1 MEVIIA
7 TSACFV
13 MITVIGLCA
22 FSSLVT
28 HYRQYR
34 RYFENRV
41 NNTLQQ
47 AFIKQ
52 PIAKLFLLETMLL
65 CVCGLLGWIFYSVFG
80 LIFGIILAGAL
91 PFALIKRIKRKR
103 AEKFLTQ
110 LPDGLHALSASLRSG
125 ANMSRGLEQ
134 LANWQPVPLSQE
146 MGLVVAET
154 EFGKTLEESLES
166 LRERVPS
173 QEVELMNTAIVF
185 SKSVGGNVSDTLET
199 LALTLTEKQS
209 VEGKVKALTSTGR
222 MQGFVAMAIP
232 VLVGTVIVTAQPD
245 KLDFFLNDIRGW
257 VTLAI
262 VFAMMVAAHYSI
274 KRIVNIDI

>member
-1 MEVIIA
+1 METLIVSIA
-7 TSACFV
+7 LFV
-13 MITVIGLCA
+13 MITVIGLVA
-22 FSSLVT
+22 FTSFVT
-28 HYRQYR
+28 HFRQYR

-41 NNTLQQ
+41 NHTLEQ
-47 AFIKQ
+47 AFIRQ
-52 PIAKLFLLETMLL
+52 SITKLFLMEIMLL
-65 CVCGLLGWIFYSVFG
+65 CVCGLLGWVFYGFFG
-80 LIFGIILAGAL
+80 LLLGSLLAGAL
-91 PFALIKRIKRKR
+91 PFALVKRIKRKR
-103 AEKFLTQ
+103 LDKFLTQ
-110 LPDGLHALSASLRSG
+110 LPDGLHALAASLRSG

-146 MGLVVAET
+146 MGLVVAEY

-166 LRERVPS
+166 LQERVPS
-173 QEVELMNTAIVF
+173 QEVELMNTAIVL
-185 SKSVGGNVSDTLET
+185 SKNVGGNVSDTLET

-232 VLVGTVIVTAQPD
+232 VLVGGVIVTAQPD
-245 KLDFFLNDIRGW
+245 KLEFFMNDIRGW

-262 VFAMMVAAHYSI
+262 VVAMMVAAHFSI